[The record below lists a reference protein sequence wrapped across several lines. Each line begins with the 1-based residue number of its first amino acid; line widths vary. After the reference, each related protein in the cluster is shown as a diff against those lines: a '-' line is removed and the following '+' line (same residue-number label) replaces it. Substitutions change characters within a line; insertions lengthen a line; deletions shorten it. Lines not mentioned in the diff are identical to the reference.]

1 MILLIRTKATPDQI
15 KDMLEAFDEYIK
27 LAVDVER
34 EILAGGGYRHS
45 DGEKVLLQDGSLP
58 QDAWG
63 ADWYPAQKEV
73 RFEAL
78 INIRPHQNN
87 PSMLVLDAGLRG
99 RIEKIVRDLLEDP

>member
-1 MILLIRTKATPDQI
+1 MIHLIRTKATPDQI

-34 EILAGGGYRHS
+34 DLLAGGGYRHA
-45 DGEKVLLQDGSLP
+45 DAEKVLLQDGSVP
-58 QDAWG
+58 NDVWG

-78 INIRPHQNN
+78 INIRPHLNN
-87 PSMLVLDAGLRG
+87 PSMMVLDVALRG
-99 RIEKIVRDLLEDP
+99 RIEKIVRNLLEDP